1 MSQLPLTTI
10 PTSGTM
16 ASSPDCRIGRIDSI
30 YNVSMNSV
38 PYTIGPIT
46 ASTVMQSPTAVDWSK
61 SICTGTNGTGVIE
74 SDDIKLNGKSLV
86 KTLKALEERLA
97 WLEPNSTIEK
107 EWNELKELGNQY
119 RTLEAEIKEK
129 ISVWEKL
136 KT

>member
-1 MSQLPLTTI
+1 MSQIPSASTI
-10 PTSGTM
+10 LTSGTM
-16 ASSPDCRIGRIDSI
+16 ASTMDNSI

-61 SICTGTNGTGVIE
+61 SICTGTNGTSVIA

-97 WLEPNSTIEK
+97 WLEPNPTIEK
-107 EWNELKELGNQY
+107 EWNELKKLGDQY